1 MHRGVYPPMQS
12 PWGTARPLCQAPEA
26 GSRASARA
34 GAGIAVIE
42 GGPLMKK
49 RMMSL
54 VTALALCLSML
65 PAAALAAGGDID
77 GHWAEETIAKWEE
90 AGYIS
95 GYPDGTFRPDQPIS
109 RAEFVA
115 LTNRAFGFTSS
126 AEISFQDVPPSYWGY
141 EEIQKGVAAGYISGD
156 DRDLFR
162 PGDPVTRQ
170 EAAVMLAKI
179 NHLTIGSDTSA
190 LEGYTDSASIAG
202 WAKPYVEAVTK
213 AGVMSG
219 SPDGSFGPRT
229 ALTRAEGVV
238 ALDRALSASENY
250 VAGDFVLTED
260 TLKDLVVEGDL
271 ILSSSLGGKSVTL
284 DNVTVKGTV
293 KVQGGGTV
301 AARSCELSAVE
312 LDQSGVVF
320 SSDADTSVGRLEFLQ
335 RGTVK
340 GQGYDSVVIAEDGV
354 TEAVI
359 DAAVGSVR
367 LSTDAKVTLSKG
379 AAVDTLDIT
388 EDAAGGTVDL
398 SGGASV
404 GDMNVRGTVRVTGQ
418 GGVSSM
424 TVYVPGVT
432 SSVVPDSLELKEDGE
447 TPSYTGGGTSGGT
460 TVPGGYLPPVAQD
473 PEVTA
478 IALSPEKDSYA
489 LRDTVTA
496 TAALSASLGGKTV
509 SWSAD
514 SDYVTVTPD
523 PGDSAKAVIEIVNA
537 DREDKTVTIS
547 ATVEGQEQAVEQQ
560 LVIQGFIPVTGI
572 SGVPVSEALNTPLTL
587 TGTVEP
593 ADATHQAITWEIVSA
608 GNTDTALQ
616 GGNTL
621 SGATKAGTVKV
632 RATIANGTLAGKYT
646 EEFTIHLGPWV
657 KELKVDKT
665 AAVVGEEINVTAVV
679 EHPADGYK
687 IYWSATSSN
696 ITPTYPSIYETTT
709 EYRAT
714 ATAVFLEYYDPIF
727 NIWANI
733 VDGTD
738 ADIDPG
744 SERIGVPIR
753 GIPSVTNMLADGFIY
768 KTTVEQ
774 GSKNTLTLNTDLDGG
789 TFTWSIESPVEGVS
803 LSNTEGESTTLIVGV
818 DVPKDTQITVLV
830 SVEGNPKSFPKTYTV
845 VGNSSG
851 TTTTEPDAP

>member
-1 MHRGVYPPMQS
+1 
-12 PWGTARPLCQAPEA
+12 
-26 GSRASARA
+26 
-34 GAGIAVIE
+34 
-42 GGPLMKK
+42 MKK

-65 PAAALAAGGDID
+65 PAAALAASGDID

-115 LTNRAFGFTSS
+115 LANRAFGFTSS

-156 DRDLFR
+156 DRGLFR

-179 NHLTIGSDTSA
+179 NHLTISSDTPL
-190 LEGYTDSASIAG
+190 LERYTDSASIAG

-238 ALDRALSASENY
+238 ALDRALSANANY
-250 VAGDFVLTED
+250 VAGDFVLAED
-260 TLKDLVVEGDL
+260 TLRDMVVEGDL

-301 AARSCELSAVE
+301 AAQSCELIAVE

-335 RGTVK
+335 RGTIK

-379 AAVDTLDIT
+379 AAVNTLDIT
-388 EDAAGGTVDL
+388 EDAAGGTIDL

-404 GDMNVRGTVRVTGQ
+404 GGMNVRGTVRVTGQ
-418 GGVSSM
+418 GDISSM

-432 SSVVPDSLELKEDGE
+432 SSVVPDSLELKGDGE

-460 TVPGGYLPPVAQD
+460 TVPGGYLPPVVQD

-478 IALSPEKDSYA
+478 IALSPANGSYA
-489 LRDTVTA
+489 LRETVTA
-496 TAALSASLGGKTV
+496 TAALSAPLGGKTV

-523 PGDSAKAVIEIVNA
+523 PGDSAKAVIKIVNA
-537 DREDKTVTIS
+537 DREAKTVTIS

-587 TGTVEP
+587 TGTVAP

-632 RATIANGTLAGKYT
+632 RATIANGTLAGDYT

-657 KELKVDKT
+657 RELTADKT
-665 AAVVGEEINVTAVV
+665 KAASGDTVTVTAVV
-679 EHPADGYK
+679 EHPADGYR
-687 IYWSATSSN
+687 IYWSANASEIKPTYYEIYKN
-696 ITPTYPSIYETTT
+696 ITTYTVM
-709 EYRAT
+709 AT
-714 ATAVFLEYYDPIF
+714 AAFNGDWDPYF
-727 NIWANI
+727 NIGANI
-733 VDGTD
+733 KDNED
-738 ADIDPG
+738 NDIDSNPETG
-744 SERIGVPIR
+744 RISISIP
-753 GIPSVTNMLADGFIY
+753 GIPSVTEMLTDGLIY
-768 KTTVEQ
+768 KTEVKQ
-774 GSKNTLTLNTDLDGG
+774 GSENTLTLNTDLKGG
-789 TFTWSIESPVEGVS
+789 TFTWSIESPVDGVS
-803 LSNTEGESTTLIVGV
+803 LSPKEGESTTLTVG
-818 DVPKDTQITVLV
+818 DNVPVGTQITVRV
-830 SVEGNPKSFPKTYTV
+830 SVEGNPNSRSKTYTV
-845 VGNSSG
+845 VAGDPG
-851 TTTTEPDAP
+851 TTPTEPDAP